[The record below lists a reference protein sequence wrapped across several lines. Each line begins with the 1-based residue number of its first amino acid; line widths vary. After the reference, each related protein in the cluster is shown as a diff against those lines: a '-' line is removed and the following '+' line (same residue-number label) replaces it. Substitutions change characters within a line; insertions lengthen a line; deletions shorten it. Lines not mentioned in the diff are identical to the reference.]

1 MRLTIYF
8 KNGKIEDISDVQNI
22 EHIVWYDD
30 PEVWIYTMPNIE
42 KTEMEKRKYLRKDIE
57 EIKIRME

>member
-8 KNGKIEDISDVQNI
+8 KNGSIEDINDVQNI
-22 EHIVWYDD
+22 EYILWYDD
-30 PEVWIYTMPNIE
+30 PEVWIYTIPN
-42 KTEMEKRKYLRKDIE
+42 MDKRKYLRKDIE